1 MTDTVSS
8 QSALPLAGAPARRM
22 LAPWGYPPT
31 RAPLLTLR
39 TAAVAGDLSAQ
50 FTLGWIYEHGADVP
64 QDYREAMRWYRRAA
78 DRGEPES
85 INTVG
90 LLYYYGKGVPKDP
103 REATIWFHHAAELE
117 HAAAQWN
124 LAGMYYRGDGA
135 PQDDAQAVRWCRRAA
150 EQDCPPAQNSLAH
163 MYADGRGVLA
173 DNTEAARWYRR
184 AAAQGYA
191 KAQFNLA
198 ELYYV
203 GRGVLRDYATG
214 DVWCRLAAA
223 QGHEQAQR
231 LLDSLAP
238 PTAPGPFDP
247 PPRPAG
253 DTREDLFDRVRRN
266 HIRLERGAAEVD
278 LILDRVLPR
287 ARQLDVLFNRIDGA
301 TRRLDGAT
309 RRYADVERDH
319 TTRRQSLFQ
328 TITNLSNCAERAQ
341 RRIQAIMHALKTR
354 EKETRAIEARVRQTM
369 TDRIGEPQGVPADDD
384 PATGTRT
391 GGDVKGA
398 LKW

>member
-1 MTDTVSS
+1 M
-8 QSALPLAGAPARRM
+8 
-22 LAPWGYPPT
+22 PPI
-31 RAPLLTLR
+31 
-39 TAAVAGDLSAQ
+39 AAN
-50 FTLGWIYEHGADVP
+50 
-64 QDYREAMRWYRRAA
+64 RNR
-78 DRGEPES
+78 

-173 DNTEAARWYRR
+173 DDTEAARWYRR

-247 PPRPAG
+247 PPRPAV

-266 HIRLERGAAEVD
+266 RIRLERGAAEVD

-287 ARQLDVLFNRIDGA
+287 ARQLDVLFNRIDDATPAARRRHPPLCRRGA
-301 TRRLDGAT
+301 GSHHPPPKP
-309 RRYADVERDH
+309 VSDH
-319 TTRRQSLFQ
+319 HELEQL
-328 TITNLSNCAERAQ
+328 CRA
-341 RRIQAIMHALKTR
+341 RAAPHPSHHARPENTR
-354 EKETRAIEARVRQTM
+354 EGNARDRGARAPDH
-369 TDRIGEPQGVPADDD
+369 DRPYRRAAGRP
-384 PATGTRT
+384 R
-391 GGDVKGA
+391 
-398 LKW
+398 